1 MGREDIG
8 VNGLQKRLVDEAP
21 MPIDSTAAFTLAV
34 GDGEGERGAR
44 RRRSVQG
51 LCIGIG
57 VVACWSHD
65 SGGKGGR
72 YA

>member
-1 MGREDIG
+1 
-8 VNGLQKRLVDEAP
+8 
-21 MPIDSTAAFTLAV
+21 
-34 GDGEGERGAR
+34 
-44 RRRSVQG
+44 VQG